1 MRKTMKKYEGVI
13 MSGRQMM
20 DNRDILPV
28 KTHDN
33 LISVNERIYT
43 RHVSETD
50 RTHSLLDSNVL
61 MRNELNSLTTGVNYV
76 DRVVVGGMY
85 DRQMGGNRNG
95 CTN

>member
-1 MRKTMKKYEGVI
+1 MRKTMKKCEGVV
-13 MSGRQMM
+13 MSGRQIM
-20 DNRDILPV
+20 DRMHTTPNA
-28 KTHDN
+28 TQDN
-33 LISVNERIYT
+33 LISVNYRTYN
-43 RHVSETD
+43 RRVSETD
-50 RTHSLLDSNVL
+50 VTHSLLDSNVL